1 MARLK
6 LILLYGG
13 RSGEHE
19 ISLQSAASVLMHLN
33 TEHYDV
39 MPIGMDKQG
48 RLYINDAEVLRKYHP
63 KLLPVALPDARPLP
77 SLIVDGQLAVD
88 ASVIFPMMH
97 GPLCEDGALQGL
109 FDLADIAYV
118 GSDVLSSAV
127 CMDKDIARR
136 CVDVDGVLSIRYHV
150 LPYTT
155 SIDED
160 QARCEAAVQD
170 LGLPLF
176 VKPAALGS
184 SVGIHR
190 VETLDALRAAVCDAR
205 QYGPTVLV
213 EEFIAGREIELA
225 VLEHEG
231 LEGLPDVSVPGEIM
245 FDHAD
250 GFYSYAAK
258 YVECEQTK
266 LCIPADLDEACI
278 RKLQEA
284 AATIFTQLRCG
295 GLTRIDFFVQRETG
309 AIYFN
314 EANTLPGFTSMSMFP
329 SLWEASGLAYA
340 ELLDRLIRQA
350 ELRQSRRMMFVTDYM
365 SEL

>member
-1 MARLK
+1 MARTK
-6 LILLYGG
+6 LMLLYGG

-19 ISLQSAASVLMHLN
+19 ISLQSAASVLKHLN
-33 TEHYDV
+33 KKHYDV
-39 MPIGMDKQG
+39 TPIGMDKQG
-48 RLYINDAEVLRKYHP
+48 RLYINNAEVLRKEHTQV
-63 KLLPVALPDARPLP
+63 LPVALPDAELLP
-77 SLIVDGQLAVD
+77 SLIVDGKLAID

-109 FDLADIAYV
+109 FDLADVAYV
-118 GSDVLSSAV
+118 GSDVLSSAI

-136 CVDVDGVLSIRYHV
+136 CVDVEGVLPIRYHV

-155 SIDED
+155 SAVEDQMRYEAAIDE
-160 QARCEAAVQD
+160 

-190 VETLDALRAAVCDAR
+190 VENLDALAAAVGDAR
-205 QYGPTVLV
+205 RYGTTVLI

-245 FDHAD
+245 FEHVD

-258 YVECEQTK
+258 YVECDQTK
-266 LCIPADLDEACI
+266 LCIPAKIDDACT

-284 AATIFTQLRCG
+284 AAAIFTQLRCG
-295 GLTRIDFFVQRETG
+295 GLARVDFFVQNNTG

-314 EANTLPGFTSMSMFP
+314 EVNTLPGFTSMSMFP
-329 SLWEASGLAYA
+329 SLWEASGLIYP

-350 ELRQSRRMMFVTDYM
+350 ELRQARRTTFVTDYM
-365 SEL
+365 SVA